1 MKEEKDFC
9 SVRCFEG
16 GLDFLNLNR
25 KADNWLLQIET
36 FDPHEPFFAPSRFRD
51 DYPTNYKGPIR
62 DWPPYARVTEAPD
75 ECDELRAN
83 YCAIVALCDAQLGRL
98 LDYFDENEMWHDTA
112 LIVSTDHG
120 FLLGEHDWWAKIRMP
135 CYDEVAHI
143 PLFIHHPDFSN
154 QAGTRRQSLS
164 QTIDL
169 MPTILEVFGVE
180 PPSEVEG
187 KSLLSLMAI
196 DNPNRKAGLY
206 GVWASATNITDGR
219 YTYFR
224 YPEDMHEQQINQYTL
239 MPTHITS
246 FFTHDELKTASL
258 APPFNFTKG
267 LPVLK
272 ISGNAKSPMYRKMG
286 MRFFQDTE
294 TVLFDTKMDP
304 EQLNPLNNDQ
314 VESKL
319 LAQMIDLMQVN
330 DAPLEAFVR
339 LGLEPKN

>member
-1 MKEEKDFC
+1 
-9 SVRCFEG
+9 
-16 GLDFLNLNR
+16 
-25 KADNWLLQIET
+25 
-36 FDPHEPFFAPSRFRD
+36 
-51 DYPTNYKGPIR
+51 
-62 DWPPYARVTEAPD
+62 
-75 ECDELRAN
+75 
-83 YCAIVALCDAQLGRL
+83 
-98 LDYFDENEMWHDTA
+98 
-112 LIVSTDHG
+112 
-120 FLLGEHDWWAKIRMP
+120 
-135 CYDEVAHI
+135 
-143 PLFIHHPDFSN
+143 
-154 QAGTRRQSLS
+154 
-164 QTIDL
+164 
-169 MPTILEVFGVE
+169 
-180 PPSEVEG
+180 
-187 KSLLSLMAI
+187 MAI